1 MSAQITTLNAETTS
15 FIRTLKLRSLFVTVQ
30 SSIQRSLSQRGA
42 LFLAGFLY
50 IIVVGVLAGLWRAA
64 ATFKGGAILGYSAVQ
79 LTWYIAGSEAVTIA
93 MNSRLIADIGDDI
106 VSGSIAVELLRPVS
120 VLRQRVATE
129 VGRVIPRLGMC
140 IMLGITL
147 SLIAVGR
154 PPKWIAVLVAI
165 PSMLLAV
172 CCNIVAQHA
181 FACLAFWVR
190 ETGATWFLYQKFVF
204 MLGGMLLPLQ
214 FLPKV
219 LRTIAQFTPF
229 PSMAYAPA
237 RIFSGHIELHLILW
251 QCVWLVALCA
261 LAILAFRKGEKH
273 LQVVGG

>member
-1 MSAQITTLNAETTS
+1 MSAPIITIGQRPTS
-15 FIRTLKLRSLFVTVQ
+15 FVRTLKLRSLIVTVHT
-30 SSIQRSLSQRGA
+30 SMRRSLSQRAA
-42 LFLAGFLY
+42 LALAGFLY
-50 IIVVGVLAGLWRAA
+50 VIVVGVLAGLWRAA
-64 ATFKGGAILGYSAVQ
+64 ATVRGGSILGYSAAQ

-93 MNSRLIADIGDDI
+93 MNSRLIADIGADI

-129 VGRVIPRLGMC
+129 VGRVIPRLAMC
-140 IMLGITL
+140 ITLGIAF

-154 PPKWIAVLVAI
+154 PPNWLAVLVAV
-165 PSMLLAV
+165 PSMFLAV
-172 CCNIVAQHA
+172 CCNIVSQHA
-181 FACLAFWVR
+181 FACLAFWLR
-190 ETGATWFLYQKFVF
+190 ETGATWFLYQKLVF

-214 FLPKV
+214 FLPHV

-237 RIFSGHIELHLILW
+237 RILSGHIELRLIAV
-251 QCVWLVALCA
+251 QCAWFVGLCFV
-261 LAILAFRKGEKH
+261 AILAFRKGERH